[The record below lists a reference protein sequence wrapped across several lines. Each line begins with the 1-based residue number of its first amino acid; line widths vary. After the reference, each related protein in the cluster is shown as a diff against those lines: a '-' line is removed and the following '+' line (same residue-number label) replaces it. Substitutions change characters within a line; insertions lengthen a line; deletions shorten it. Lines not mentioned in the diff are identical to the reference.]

1 MAVRELVSEFEARRV
16 ERLMRSLWPGLLAAD
31 EALRVLRGV
40 EQAGWVEVSWELADQ
55 GRRRVYCVEARVQR
69 KAPGKGHE
77 LRDREAV
84 ELLYDL
90 LASLFEDHLRGDRQ
104 PFSGPR
110 WEAVDFAGRQV
121 FLRGQIL
128 DEASESRAGALLEAA
143 ALAAD
148 RPAVGASE
156 TEP

>member
-16 ERLMRSLWPGLLAAD
+16 ERMLRGLWPGLLRAD
-31 EALRVLRGV
+31 EQLRVLRGV

-55 GRRRVYCVEARVQR
+55 ARQRVYRVDARVQR
-69 KAPGKGHE
+69 QGPGRGAG

-90 LASLFEDHLRGDRQ
+90 LAAQFEDHLRGDRQ

-110 WEAVDFAGRQV
+110 WEEVDFAGHKV

-128 DEASESRAGALLEAA
+128 DEASESRAGDLLERAA
-143 ALAAD
+143 HGD
-148 RPAVGASE
+148 E
-156 TEP
+156 TTEP